1 MKKGKRSAVSKK
13 KRGRP
18 RGENLMAGIKAASAE
33 LGIPIG
39 VLQMFRARFGAEGG
53 FRQDGRIHRDTL
65 VKCMAENKDQMPDA
79 NDMVSQMHWTA
90 KDKQVI
96 AETRM
101 HKLAL
106 LQREAI
112 RVTEVKLK
120 FTRAVLDAKKAF
132 TEVVRTLMQEVTLHC
147 AANEAQIAW
156 AMALGEKR
164 LRAVLT
170 ALSSKEFCG
179 VTCPKCKTEIKI
191 DG

>member
-39 VLQMFRARFGAEGG
+39 VLQMMRAAGCPA

-65 VKCMAENKDQMPDA
+65 LKWRAENSDKMPDA

-90 KDKQVI
+90 EDKKAI

-106 LQREAI
+106 LRREAI

-191 DG
+191 NG